1 MMKHFTLIAAG
12 IASVAALS
20 AQRPANGGQTLL
32 SAPIGSITA
41 EKADSNLLPGS
52 FTSGTCNS
60 LYLISSVGTSG
71 NDSVPGFVFGVNAW
85 FDLAKGYKF
94 NGNGTI
100 PGIGVSTAVKFKLDT
115 AAANTGGYYKAYV
128 YNGTTGQ
135 LLGSSDSV
143 LYANIDTVPG
153 QFGPFPITPF
163 TFSTPV
169 AVSGDF
175 YVFVDA
181 FSRTDTSSGIGI
193 LSNGYACGDDKSYE
207 IFTNQ
212 NGGLSVSKISSYWKQ
227 PGTTTPLLADPFIA
241 VQVQNFLGETEM
253 LTPSSLMAYPN
264 PANET
269 TVFSFHSNA
278 EGTAQIEI
286 RNLAGQLVSATSAD
300 VMNGRNEVSISLT
313 NMSNGVYS
321 YHVTVGGE
329 TKTGKLVVNH

>member
-1 MMKHFTLIAAG
+1 MMKRFTLIAAG

-52 FTSGTCNS
+52 FLTGNCNN
-60 LYLISSVGTSG
+60 LYVISSVGTSG
-71 NDSVPGFVFGVNAW
+71 NDSVPGFVFGVNGF
-85 FDLAKGYKF
+85 FDMSKGYLF
-94 NGNGTI
+94 NGNGTVA
-100 PGIGVSTAVKFKLDT
+100 GIGVSTGVKLKLDT
-115 AAANTGGYYKAYV
+115 AAANTGGTYV
-128 YNGTTGQ
+128 ARIVSGTG
-135 LLGSSDSV
+135 SV
-143 LYANIDTVPG
+143 LGTSTPVDYANIDTVPG
-153 QFGPFPITPF
+153 QFGLPITPF
-163 TFSTPV
+163 TFATPV
-169 AVSGDF
+169 TVSGNF
-175 YVFVDA
+175 YVLVDA
-181 FSRTDTSSGIGI
+181 YSADTSSGIAMI
-193 LSNGYACGDDKSYE
+193 SNGYACGDDKSYE
-207 IFTNQ
+207 VFMGQ
-212 NGGLSVSKISSYWKQ
+212 NGPALSKISTYWKQ
-227 PGTTTPLLADPFIA
+227 PGTTTPLLADPFIG
-241 VQVQNFLGETEM
+241 VEVQNFLGETEM

>member
-1 MMKHFTLIAAG
+1 MKHFTLIAAG
-12 IASVAALS
+12 IASVATLS

-52 FTSGTCNS
+52 FLSGSCNNFYVIGALGTSGT
-60 LYLISSVGTSG
+60 
-71 NDSVPGFVFGVNAW
+71 DSVPGFVFGVNGF
-85 FDLAKGYKF
+85 FDLSKGYLF
-94 NGNGTI
+94 NGNGTV
-100 PGIGVSTAVKFKLDT
+100 PGIGVATGIKLMLDT
-115 AAANTGGYYKAYV
+115 SASNTGGSYV
-128 YNGTTGQ
+128 ARIVSGTG
-135 LLGSSDSV
+135 SV
-143 LYANIDTVPG
+143 LGTSDPVAYANIDTVPG
-153 QFGPFPITPF
+153 QFGLPITPF

-169 AVSGDF
+169 TVSGNF
-175 YVFVDA
+175 YVLVDVFA
-181 FSRTDTSSGIGI
+181 DTSSGIAI
-193 LSNGYACGDDKSYE
+193 ISNGYACGDDKSYE
-207 IFTNQ
+207 VFINSNGNQ
-212 NGGLSVSKISSYWKQ
+212 SLAKISGYWKQ
-227 PGTTTPLLADPFIA
+227 PGTTTPLLADPFIG

-286 RNLAGQLVSATSAD
+286 RNLAGQLVSATSSD
-300 VMNGRNEVSISLT
+300 VMNGRNEVSINLT